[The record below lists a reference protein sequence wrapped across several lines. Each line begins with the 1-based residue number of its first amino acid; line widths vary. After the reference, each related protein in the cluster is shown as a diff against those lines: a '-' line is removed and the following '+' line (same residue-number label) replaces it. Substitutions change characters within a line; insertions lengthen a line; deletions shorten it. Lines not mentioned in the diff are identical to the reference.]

1 MLRFGKIKSLALGVA
16 IALGATLALDSL
28 DSVYFNEIGD
38 VAVAQENQRRGSRE
52 GNGQRGQG
60 GQGEQRGQRGQG
72 GQGGQ
77 RNFGGQEG
85 PRVQFN
91 FNGQGGQGGQRN
103 FNGQGGQGGQRNFNG
118 QGGQGGQRGGF
129 GGFNLDN
136 VTKEQFEQ
144 LRNTPF
150 ADRVKERVGEE
161 RWARWERGEFGPAN
175 AGNSETADAAAR
187 AQAKED
193 GTLEETPELTE
204 EERREGEERLRAG
217 TVPDFNEE
225 GVPHYS
231 VETEADY
238 YRQAMARRDDVLV
251 DGAPLALRYYTR
263 YIMNKYDANGDGV
276 LQRKEWENRLE
287 GAQAIDLNG
296 DWDLSDQEILFYMT
310 RFAKDRTI
318 FNPNP
323 IRANAPRANVLVDD
337 QEQET
342 LIRPA
347 SAAPKR
353 VSENDARWA
362 RLLNDGNENL
372 SEMSD
377 EEFRNLFTDG
387 NPALESVDDEELLDS
402 LLSDMDDSAV
412 REYAAP
418 PQVLRGA
425 PVWFLA
431 RDKNGD
437 GQLTILEF
445 APNLSQRSLALFGR
459 YDADGDEII
468 TADEARKGPSAQ

>member
-1 MLRFGKIKSLALGVA
+1 MLRFGKIKSLALGAA
-16 IALGATLALDSL
+16 IALGATIGLESL
-28 DSVYFNEIGD
+28 DFAFFSAPGTR
-38 VAVAQENQRRGSRE
+38 ALAQENQRRGNRE
-52 GNGQRGQG
+52 WNGQRGQG
-60 GQGEQRGQRGQG
+60 GQGERRGQG
-72 GQGGQ
+72 GQRVQVELNGQ
-77 RNFGGQEG
+77 RLQGNFGGQRPQGNFGG
-85 PRVQFN
+85 P
-91 FNGQGGQGGQRN
+91 
-103 FNGQGGQGGQRNFNG
+103 
-118 QGGQGGQRGGF
+118 GGQGGQRG
-129 GGFNLDN
+129 FNFDDM
-136 VTKEQFEQ
+136 TKERFDQ
-144 LRNTPF
+144 LRNMPF
-150 ADRVKERVGEE
+150 ADRIKERVGEE

-175 AGNSETADAAAR
+175 NADAEAADAAAK

-193 GTLEETPELTE
+193 GTLEEMPELTE
-204 EERREGEERLRAG
+204 EEKQEAEERLRAG

-251 DGAPLALRYYTR
+251 DGAPLALRYYAR
-263 YIMNKYDANGDGV
+263 YIMNKYDANGDGS

-296 DWDLSDQEILFYMT
+296 DWDLSDQEILYYMT

-323 IRANAPRANVLVDD
+323 IRVNPQRTNVLVDN

-347 SAAPKR
+347 SAPPKR
-353 VSENDARWA
+353 VSEEEAKWA
-362 RLLNDGNENL
+362 RLVNDGVENL
-372 SEMSD
+372 SELSD
-377 EEFRNLFTDG
+377 EEIRDLFTDG
-387 NPALESVDDEELLDS
+387 NPALESVDDDELLDS
-402 LLSDMDDSAV
+402 LLNDMDESAV

-468 TADEARKGPSAQ
+468 TADEAKKGPSAQ

>member
-1 MLRFGKIKSLALGVA
+1 M
-16 IALGATLALDSL
+16 
-28 DSVYFNEIGD
+28 
-38 VAVAQENQRRGSRE
+38 
-52 GNGQRGQG
+52 NGQRPQG
-60 GQGEQRGQRGQG
+60 
-72 GQGGQ
+72 
-77 RNFGGQEG
+77 NFGG
-85 PRVQFN
+85 P
-91 FNGQGGQGGQRN
+91 
-103 FNGQGGQGGQRNFNG
+103 
-118 QGGQGGQRGGF
+118 GGQGGQRG
-129 GGFNLDN
+129 FNFDDM
-136 VTKEQFEQ
+136 TKERFDQ
-144 LRNTPF
+144 LRNMPF
-150 ADRVKERVGEE
+150 ADRIKERVGEE

-175 AGNSETADAAAR
+175 NGDAEAADAAAK

-193 GTLEETPELTE
+193 GTLEEMPELTE
-204 EERREGEERLRAG
+204 EEKQEAEERLRAG

-251 DGAPLALRYYTR
+251 DGAPLALRYYAR
-263 YIMNKYDANGDGV
+263 YIMNKYDANGDGS

-296 DWDLSDQEILFYMT
+296 DWDLSDQEILYYMT

-323 IRANAPRANVLVDD
+323 IRVNPQRTNVLVDN

-347 SAAPKR
+347 SAPPKR
-353 VSENDARWA
+353 VSEEEAKWA
-362 RLLNDGNENL
+362 RLVNDGVENL
-372 SEMSD
+372 SELSD
-377 EEFRNLFTDG
+377 EEIRDLFTDG
-387 NPALESVDDEELLDS
+387 NPALESVDDDELLDS
-402 LLSDMDDSAV
+402 LLNDMDESAV

-468 TADEARKGPSAQ
+468 TADEAKKGPSAQ

>member
-1 MLRFGKIKSLALGVA
+1 MLRFGKIKSLALGAA
-16 IALGATLALDSL
+16 IALGATVGLESL
-28 DSVYFNEIGD
+28 DFAFFNAPGTR
-38 VAVAQENQRRGSRE
+38 ALAQENQRRGNRE
-52 GNGQRGQG
+52 WNGQRGQG
-60 GQGEQRGQRGQG
+60 GQGERR
-72 GQGGQ
+72 
-77 RNFGGQEG
+77 
-85 PRVQFN
+85 
-91 FNGQGGQGGQRN
+91 
-103 FNGQGGQGGQRNFNG
+103 
-118 QGGQGGQRGGF
+118 GQGGQRG
-129 GGFNLDN
+129 FNFDDM
-136 VTKEQFEQ
+136 TKERFDQ
-144 LRNTPF
+144 LRNMPF
-150 ADRVKERVGEE
+150 ADRIKERVGEE

-175 AGNSETADAAAR
+175 NADAEAADAAAK

-193 GTLEETPELTE
+193 GTLEEMPELTE
-204 EERREGEERLRAG
+204 EEKQEAEERLRAG

-251 DGAPLALRYYTR
+251 DGAPLALRYYAR
-263 YIMNKYDANGDGV
+263 YIMNKYDANGDGS

-296 DWDLSDQEILFYMT
+296 DWDLSDQEILYYMT

-323 IRANAPRANVLVDD
+323 IRVNPQRTNVLVDN

-347 SAAPKR
+347 SAPPKR
-353 VSENDARWA
+353 VSEEEAKWA
-362 RLLNDGNENL
+362 RLVNDGVENL
-372 SEMSD
+372 SELSD
-377 EEFRNLFTDG
+377 EEIRDLFTDG
-387 NPALESVDDEELLDS
+387 NPALESVDDDELLDS
-402 LLSDMDDSAV
+402 LLNDMDESAV

-468 TADEARKGPSAQ
+468 TADEAKKGPSAQ

>member
-1 MLRFGKIKSLALGVA
+1 MLRFGKIKSLALGAA
-16 IALGATLALDSL
+16 IALGATVGLESL
-28 DSVYFNEIGD
+28 DFAFFNAPGTR
-38 VAVAQENQRRGSRE
+38 AVAQENQRRGNRE
-52 GNGQRGQG
+52 WNGQRGQG
-60 GQGEQRGQRGQG
+60 GQRGD
-72 GQGGQ
+72 
-77 RNFGGQEG
+77 F
-85 PRVQFN
+85 
-91 FNGQGGQGGQRN
+91 
-103 FNGQGGQGGQRNFNG
+103 
-118 QGGQGGQRGGF
+118 GGQGGQRGDF
-129 GGFNLDN
+129 GGQGGQRGNFGGQGGQRGNFGGQGGQRGFNFDDM
-136 VTKEQFEQ
+136 TKERFDQ
-144 LRNTPF
+144 LRNMPF
-150 ADRVKERVGEE
+150 ADRIKERVGEE

-175 AGNSETADAAAR
+175 NADAEAADAAAK

-193 GTLEETPELTE
+193 GTLEEMPELTE
-204 EERREGEERLRAG
+204 EEKQEAEERLRAG

-251 DGAPLALRYYTR
+251 DGAPLALRYYAR
-263 YIMNKYDANGDGV
+263 YIMNKYDANGDGS

-296 DWDLSDQEILFYMT
+296 DWDLSDQEILYYMT

-323 IRANAPRANVLVDD
+323 IRVNPQRTNVLVDN

-347 SAAPKR
+347 SAPPKR
-353 VSENDARWA
+353 VSEEEAKWA
-362 RLLNDGNENL
+362 RLVNDGVENL
-372 SEMSD
+372 SELSD
-377 EEFRNLFTDG
+377 EEIRDLFTDG
-387 NPALESVDDEELLDS
+387 NPALESVDDDELLDS
-402 LLSDMDDSAV
+402 LLNDMDESAV

-468 TADEARKGPSAQ
+468 TADEAKKGPSAQ

>member
-1 MLRFGKIKSLALGVA
+1 MLRFGKIKSLALGAA
-16 IALGATLALDSL
+16 IALGATVGLESL
-28 DSVYFNEIGD
+28 DFAFFSAPGTR
-38 VAVAQENQRRGSRE
+38 ALAQENQRRGNRE
-52 GNGQRGQG
+52 WNGQRGQG
-60 GQGEQRGQRGQG
+60 GQGERRGQG
-72 GQGGQ
+72 GQRPQIEFGGQ
-77 RNFGGQEG
+77 RVQVELNGQRLQGNFGGQRPQGNFGG
-85 PRVQFN
+85 P
-91 FNGQGGQGGQRN
+91 
-103 FNGQGGQGGQRNFNG
+103 
-118 QGGQGGQRGGF
+118 GGQGGQRG
-129 GGFNLDN
+129 FNFDDM
-136 VTKEQFEQ
+136 TKERFDQ
-144 LRNTPF
+144 LRNMPF
-150 ADRVKERVGEE
+150 ADRIKERVGEE

-175 AGNSETADAAAR
+175 NADAEAADAAAK

-193 GTLEETPELTE
+193 GTLEEMPELTE
-204 EERREGEERLRAG
+204 EEKQEAEERLRAG

-251 DGAPLALRYYTR
+251 DGAPLALRYYAR
-263 YIMNKYDANGDGV
+263 YIMNKYDANGDGS

-296 DWDLSDQEILFYMT
+296 DWDLSDQEILYYMT

-323 IRANAPRANVLVDD
+323 IRVNPQRTNVLVDN

-347 SAAPKR
+347 SAPPKR
-353 VSENDARWA
+353 VSEEEAKWA
-362 RLLNDGNENL
+362 RLVNDGVENL
-372 SEMSD
+372 SELSD
-377 EEFRNLFTDG
+377 EEIRDLFTDG
-387 NPALESVDDEELLDS
+387 NPALESVDDDELLDS
-402 LLSDMDDSAV
+402 LLNDMDESAV

-468 TADEARKGPSAQ
+468 TADEAKKGPSAQ

>member
-1 MLRFGKIKSLALGVA
+1 MLRFGKIKSLALSVA
-16 IALGATLALDSL
+16 IALGATIGLNSL
-28 DSVYFNEIGD
+28 DSVYFNATGNR
-38 VAVAQENQRRGSRE
+38 AVAQDNQRRGGRE
-52 GNGQRGQG
+52 GNGQR

-72 GQGGQ
+72 SY
-77 RNFGGQEG
+77 
-85 PRVQFN
+85 
-91 FNGQGGQGGQRN
+91 GGQGGQRPQGN
-103 FNGQGGQGGQRNFNG
+103 FGGQNGQRPQINFGGQNGQRPQGNF
-118 QGGQGGQRGGF
+118 GGQRGGF

-175 AGNSETADAAAR
+175 ANNADAADAAAK

-193 GTLEETPELTE
+193 GTLEEMPELTE
-204 EERREGEERLRAG
+204 EEKQEAEERLRAG

-251 DGAPLALRYYTR
+251 DGAPLALRYYAR

-296 DWDLSDQEILFYMT
+296 DWDLTDQEILFYMT

-323 IRANAPRANVLVDD
+323 IRTNAQRTNVLVDD

-353 VSENDARWA
+353 VSETEARWA

-372 SEMSD
+372 SELSD
-377 EEFRNLFTDG
+377 EDIRNLFIEG
-387 NPALESVDDEELLDS
+387 NPALESVDDDELLDS
-402 LLSDMDDSAV
+402 LLSDMDESSV
-412 REYAAP
+412 REYATP
-418 PQVLRGA
+418 PQVLKGA

-437 GQLTILEF
+437 GQLTLLEF

-459 YDADGDEII
+459 YDYDGDEMI